1 MKPKVL
7 VIGIDGGTFDII
19 NPLINKGSLPNL
31 KRLIENGSSGILQ
44 STIPPVSPA
53 AWSTFITGQNPGSHG
68 IYNFFDIWPNTYK
81 LRILNASMRK
91 GKSFWK
97 YAEEAG
103 KRVCLIN
110 VPFTFPPE
118 KVNGVVI
125 AGMDTPSY
133 DSDFMYPKELK
144 DEIERHVGKY
154 RVDTHISDIQGYESM
169 EEHKLLDIFKKHVF
183 EQIDIHARTAL
194 YLIKKEEWDIFT
206 VVFTSTD
213 RAQHHYWK
221 FYKNGKDALSKV
233 IPHVYEKIDGYI
245 GEITKASGPGTNVVI
260 MSDHGGGPIERVVV
274 LNNWLSERGYL
285 TTQTTSINHNLKI
298 GIYRMVKKLFPKNIK
313 KKLKKAFPEM
323 KSKLSSFL
331 ILSGINW
338 GATKAVAEGFYGSIY
353 INTIGERPLGIVNA
367 EDYDSVCDKIINEL
381 KGLVDPKT
389 GASPIRDIYKKKN
402 IYFGSSINSAPD
414 IIIQPASGY
423 QFVGDFVKL
432 QHSGSLKGQ
441 EVFVDT
447 IKTRVSGTHT
457 PEGILIMHGDS
468 IKKREKTVG
477 AEIGDLPV
485 TILGLLGIPI
495 PGNMSGRFLK
505 DILNTPSEVKYTAD
519 KEVNKKAADLQDMR
533 VYTKEEEEA
542 ITKQLRNL
550 GYID

>member
-183 EQIDIHARTAL
+183 
-194 YLIKKEEWDIFT
+194 
-206 VVFTSTD
+206 
-213 RAQHHYWK
+213 
-221 FYKNGKDALSKV
+221 
-233 IPHVYEKIDGYI
+233 
-245 GEITKASGPGTNVVI
+245 
-260 MSDHGGGPIERVVV
+260 
-274 LNNWLSERGYL
+274 
-285 TTQTTSINHNLKI
+285 
-298 GIYRMVKKLFPKNIK
+298 
-313 KKLKKAFPEM
+313 
-323 KSKLSSFL
+323 
-331 ILSGINW
+331 
-338 GATKAVAEGFYGSIY
+338 
-353 INTIGERPLGIVNA
+353 
-367 EDYDSVCDKIINEL
+367 
-381 KGLVDPKT
+381 
-389 GASPIRDIYKKKN
+389 
-402 IYFGSSINSAPD
+402 
-414 IIIQPASGY
+414 
-423 QFVGDFVKL
+423 
-432 QHSGSLKGQ
+432 
-441 EVFVDT
+441 
-447 IKTRVSGTHT
+447 
-457 PEGILIMHGDS
+457 
-468 IKKREKTVG
+468 
-477 AEIGDLPV
+477 
-485 TILGLLGIPI
+485 
-495 PGNMSGRFLK
+495 
-505 DILNTPSEVKYTAD
+505 
-519 KEVNKKAADLQDMR
+519 
-533 VYTKEEEEA
+533 
-542 ITKQLRNL
+542 
-550 GYID
+550 

>member
-53 AWSTFITGQNPGSHG
+53 AWSTFITGKNPGSHG

-118 KVNGVVI
+118 EVNGI
-125 AGMDTPSY
+125 MISGMDTPSY
-133 DSDFMYPKELK
+133 DSDFIYPVELK
-144 DEIERHVGKY
+144 EELVKNTGKY
-154 RVDTHISDIQGYESM
+154 RVDTHISDIQGYESI
-169 EEHKLLDIFKKHVF
+169 EESKLLDIFKKHVF
-183 EQIDIHARTAL
+183 EQIDIHARTAI

-206 VVFTSTD
+206 VVFTSAD

-221 FYKNGKDALSKV
+221 FYKKGEDALSKV
-233 IPHVYEKIDGYI
+233 IPQVYEKIDGYI
-245 GEITKASGPGTNVVI
+245 GEILKEGLPDTNVII
-260 MSDHGGGPIERVVV
+260 MSDHGAGPIERVVV
-274 LNNWLSERGYL
+274 LNNWLKERGYL
-285 TTQTTSINHNLKI
+285 ATKGENRKPDLKI
-298 GIYRMVKKLFPKNIK
+298 KIYRAAKKLFPTEIK
-313 KKLKKAFPEM
+313 KKLKSMFPEM
-323 KSKLSSFL
+323 KGKLSSFL
-331 ILSGINW
+331 ILSGIDWNK
-338 GATKAVAEGFYGSIY
+338 TKAFAEGFYGSIY
-353 INTIGERPLGIVNA
+353 INTSNGRPLGTVRS
-367 EDYDSVCDKIINEL
+367 EDYDFVCNKIIEEL
-381 KGLVDPKT
+381 KALVDPKT
-389 GASPIRDIYKKKN
+389 GIKPVKEAYRKKD
-402 IYFGSSINSAPD
+402 IYFGHSIDSAPD
-414 IIIQPASGY
+414 IIIQPARGY
-423 QFVGDFVKL
+423 QFVGDFVRL
-432 QHSGSLKGQ
+432 QHAGSLKER
-441 EVFVDT
+441 EVFVDALR
-447 IKTRVSGTHT
+447 TRVSGTHT
-457 PEGILIMHGDS
+457 PEGILIASGDS
-468 IKKREKTVG
+468 IKKGEKITG

-495 PGNMSGRFLK
+495 PEDMNGKFLRN
-505 DILNTPSEVKYTAD
+505 ILNTPSEVKYIAD
-519 KEVNKKAADLQDMR
+519 KEVNKKADGLQDMR
-533 VYTKEEEEA
+533 VYTEEEEEA